1 LLSIKDRNLGNFI
14 AMLMALLILAVP
26 ILAQQAEN
34 AALLAQEQARR
45 DVNATTWFIIGFFL
59 GIVGYA
65 LAYLIVP
72 NPPSSALVGK
82 SPEYVA
88 IYSDAYREEGKR
100 IQTSKA
106 LIGCLV
112 NTGIWVALY
121 AFVIA
126 AAATTTATYYY

>member
-1 LLSIKDRNLGNFI
+1 
-14 AMLMALLILAVP
+14 MALLILAVP

-45 DVNATTWFIIGFFL
+45 DVSGTTWFIIGFFL

-72 NPPSSALVGK
+72 NPPSSTLVGK

-88 IYSDAYREEGKR
+88 TYSDAYREEGKR

-121 AFVIA
+121 ALVIA
-126 AAATTTATYYY
+126 AAATTPTYYY